1 VIVVDLKPQRKYKN
15 KTWWFRGCLKISI
28 VL

>member
-15 KTWWFRGCLKISI
+15 KTWFRGCLKIII